1 MTPNPRQ
8 SDMHALFVKALSL
21 LSTFNSR
28 PSPYAL
34 SGPLF
39 SAGNDNSPLCYPIH
53 SPGYHTLDPRP
64 VTSVLK
70 GVR

>member
-1 MTPNPRQ
+1 MTPIPRQ
-8 SDMHALFVKALSL
+8 TDMHALFVNALSP
-21 LSTFNSR
+21 LSTLNCR
-28 PSPYAL
+28 PSTSAL

-39 SAGNDNSPLCYPIH
+39 SAGNDNSLLCYPIH